1 MMSSRRSFI
10 RDSVSAGT
18 IAAVKPLAC
27 QPAAAAFLASALKPD
42 DGVIR
47 LNSNENAY
55 GPSNK
60 VIAAISAALSRSNRY
75 PSMEYPNLIEQIAS
89 FHRVKPEQ
97 VLLGCGSTE
106 ILRVAACA
114 FLGSGKQLIHA
125 SPTYGAIVTYA
136 DAVGSEGIPVP
147 LTRGLAHDLDGMLHR
162 VNASTTLVY
171 VCNPNNP
178 TASLTPRH
186 DLETFI
192 TKLPASAFVLI
203 DEAYH
208 HYVGTSGYASFI
220 DRPTE
225 DGRVIVC
232 RTFSA
237 IYGLAGLRVGY
248 AISSPKVIQQMRR
261 FLTEDN
267 INSIARQ
274 AVSAAL
280 EDSDGLH
287 EAMERNANDRQ
298 EFFNSAMA
306 RGQKGIDSHANFV
319 FINSFSPADR
329 VIEHFRSHNI
339 LIGPRFREMDTFI
352 RISLGRPEEMRQ
364 FWHAWDMLPG
374 IKGKM
379 AH

>member
-1 MMSSRRSFI
+1 
-10 RDSVSAGT
+10 
-18 IAAVKPLAC
+18 
-27 QPAAAAFLASALKPD
+27 
-42 DGVIR
+42 
-47 LNSNENAY
+47 
-55 GPSNK
+55 
-60 VIAAISAALSRSNRY
+60 
-75 PSMEYPNLIEQIAS
+75 
-89 FHRVKPEQ
+89 
-97 VLLGCGSTE
+97 
-106 ILRVAACA
+106 
-114 FLGSGKQLIHA
+114 
-125 SPTYGAIVTYA
+125 
-136 DAVGSEGIPVP
+136 
-147 LTRGLAHDLDGMLHR
+147 
-162 VNASTTLVY
+162 
-171 VCNPNNP
+171 
-178 TASLTPRH
+178 
-186 DLETFI
+186 
-192 TKLPASAFVLI
+192 I